1 MASREYE
8 FLTPYNPLDKQRLGE
23 SVVAA
28 LMERPTAPL
37 GEIDVFGGAG
47 VYAIYYNGDFP
58 LYSEYKTLNRSESKR
73 FPIYVGKA
81 VSPGARKGKFGL
93 NDNPGAALFMRL
105 KEHAQSIRLAQ
116 NLEINDFTC
125 RFLAVDEIWIPLA
138 ESLLISTYAPL
149 WNVIVD
155 GFGNHDP
162 GGGRYKQ
169 QKSQWDALHPGREWA
184 EKLQENATPKEE
196 LIRRVQTYFSTKRQI
211 ENI

>member
-1 MASREYE
+1 
-8 FLTPYNPLDKQRLGE
+8 
-23 SVVAA
+23 
-28 LMERPTAPL
+28 
-37 GEIDVFGGAG
+37 
-47 VYAIYYNGDFP
+47 
-58 LYSEYKTLNRSESKR
+58 
-73 FPIYVGKA
+73 
-81 VSPGARKGKFGL
+81 
-93 NDNPGAALFMRL
+93 MRL

-116 NLEINDFTC
+116 NLEIDDFTC
-125 RFLAVDEIWIPLA
+125 RFLAVDEIWIPLT

-162 GGGRYKQ
+162 GSGRYKQ